1 MSQVGLRKINSGWEV
16 DECKGIKVKEESR
29 GTIYTSVL
37 LVGGM
42 FSKEGGNETGWMAW
56 PLVYALPG
64 DIDCIR
70 G

>member
-16 DECKGIKVKEESR
+16 DECKGIKVKEEMGNHLHLRTDSCR
-29 GTIYTSVL
+29 
-37 LVGGM
+37 M